1 MLEAKFQWSH
11 ARDLKPE
18 EDELAKIEQKLKVG
32 LKDEKPAL
40 TPSNSAEADKQAKK
54 RAGDGG

>member
-32 LKDEKPAL
+32 LEDVKPPVI
-40 TPSNSAEADKQAKK
+40 PSNSAEADKQAKK
-54 RAGDGG
+54 RVGDGG

>member
-18 EDELAKIEQKLKVG
+18 DDELAKIEQKLKVG
-32 LKDEKPAL
+32 LQEEK
-40 TPSNSAEADKQAKK
+40 SNSADTDKQAK
-54 RAGDGG
+54 RLGGGGG